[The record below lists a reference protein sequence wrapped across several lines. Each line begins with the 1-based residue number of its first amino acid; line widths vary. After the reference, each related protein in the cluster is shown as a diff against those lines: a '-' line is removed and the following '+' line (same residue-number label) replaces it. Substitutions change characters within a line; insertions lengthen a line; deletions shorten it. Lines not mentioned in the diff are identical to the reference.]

1 MENLKRQESVS
12 DRKSRSR
19 KGEAAKQ
26 GNWKACCK
34 AGRKKCRTDW
44 KDWLAGMGIVA
55 VIGFF
60 FYRSLWSLPFLAPVF
75 LLYQREAAKD
85 KEQKRRRETA
95 IQFKDA
101 ILSVSANQ
109 KAGYSVENAFRQ
121 AYGDMVLLYGKDSG
135 ICREWYAIVS
145 GLGSNMVLEDM
156 MYGFGKRSGVEE
168 IMEFAQVFAAA
179 KRNGGNLTEVIERSA
194 SVIEDKVETEKEIQI
209 VISARKLEQRIMNV
223 VPFGIL
229 LYISAASKGFF
240 DVLYHNPAGVLVMTV
255 CLAVYM
261 AAVLLSRKI
270 VNIEV

>member
-19 KGEAAKQ
+19 KREAAKQ
-26 GNWKACCK
+26 GSWKAGCK
-34 AGRKKCRTDW
+34 AEKCRTDW

-60 FYRSLWSLPFLAPVF
+60 FYRSLWSLPFLAPVY

-223 VPFGIL
+223 VPFGSL
-229 LYISAASKGFF
+229 LYISAGSKGFF

-261 AAVLLSRKI
+261 AAVVLSRKI